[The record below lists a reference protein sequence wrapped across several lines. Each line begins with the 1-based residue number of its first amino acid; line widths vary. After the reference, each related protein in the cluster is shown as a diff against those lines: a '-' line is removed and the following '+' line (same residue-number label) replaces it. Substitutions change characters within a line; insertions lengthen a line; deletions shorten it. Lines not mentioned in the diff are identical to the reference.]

1 VLNECTTSLVGAEL
15 LAIANIINGGGAAV
29 CWEIYIERWDT
40 VCDAVTENSV
50 GSEDSEVSKELSE
63 EKTFVSIA
71 SLL

>member
-1 VLNECTTSLVGAEL
+1 MA
-15 LAIANIINGGGAAV
+15 GGAAV

-40 VCDAVTENSV
+40 VCEAVTE
-50 GSEDSEVSKELSE
+50 GSEGNEVSKEVPE